1 MGLDATIKTKDKEI
15 VYLRNKWYLH
25 EFISDNFPELESG
38 YLKCELTEN
47 VLSKLI
53 KDMESFIKKIEREL
67 NNERIM
73 FQRYTKDDL
82 DEAKEIYKN
91 LCTMYTNSKN
101 EKYYYEGS
109 Y

>member
-1 MGLDATIKTKDKEI
+1 MGLDATIRTKDKEI

-25 EFISDNFPELESG
+25 EFISNIFPELESG
-38 YLKCELTEN
+38 YLKCELTRS
-47 VLSKLI
+47 VLSRLI
-53 KDMESFIKKIEREL
+53 KDMESFIKKIEEEL
-67 NNERIM
+67 NDERIM
-73 FQRYTKDDL
+73 YQHYTEDDL

-91 LCTMYTNSKN
+91 LCTMYTNSKH

>member
-25 EFISDNFPELESG
+25 ELISDNFPELESG

-73 FQRYTKDDL
+73 FPCYTKDDL

>member
-1 MGLDATIKTKDKEI
+1 MGLDATIRTKDKEI

-25 EFISDNFPELESG
+25 EFISNIFPELESG
-38 YLKCELTEN
+38 YLKCELTES
-47 VLSKLI
+47 VLSRLI
-53 KDMESFIKKIEREL
+53 KDMESFIKKIEEEL
-67 NNERIM
+67 NDERIM
-73 FQRYTKDDL
+73 FQRYTEDDL

-91 LCTMYTNSKN
+91 LCTMYTNSEH

>member
-1 MGLDATIKTKDKEI
+1 MGLDATIRTKDKEI

-25 EFISDNFPELESG
+25 EFISNIFPELESG

-47 VLSKLI
+47 VLSKLK
-53 KDMESFIKKIEREL
+53 KDLESFIKKIEGEL
-67 NNERIM
+67 NDERIM
-73 FQRYTKDDL
+73 FPCYTKDDL

>member
-25 EFISDNFPELESG
+25 DFISDIVPELESG

-47 VLSKLI
+47 VLSRLI
-53 KDMESFIKKIEREL
+53 KDMESFIKKIEEEL
-67 NNERIM
+67 NDERIM

-91 LCTMYTNSKN
+91 LCTMCTNSKN
-101 EKYYYEGS
+101 EKYFYEGS

>member
-1 MGLDATIKTKDKEI
+1 MGLDATIRTKDKEI

-25 EFISDNFPELESG
+25 EFISNIFPELESG

-47 VLSKLI
+47 VLSKLK
-53 KDMESFIKKIEREL
+53 KDLESFIKKIEEEL
-67 NNERIM
+67 NDERIM
-73 FQRYTKDDL
+73 FPCYTKDDL

-101 EKYYYEGS
+101 EKYFYEGS

>member
-1 MGLDATIKTKDKEI
+1 MGLDATIRTRDKEI

-25 EFISDNFPELESG
+25 DFISDIVPESESG

-47 VLSKLI
+47 VLSRLI
-53 KDMESFIKKIEREL
+53 KDMESFIKKIEEEL
-67 NNERIM
+67 NDESIM
-73 FQRYTKDDL
+73 FPRYTEDDL
-82 DEAKEIYKN
+82 DEAKEIYKK

-101 EKYYYEGS
+101 EKYFYEGS

>member
-1 MGLDATIKTKDKEI
+1 MGLDATIRTKDKEI

-25 EFISDNFPELESG
+25 DFISDNFPELEQG

-47 VLSKLI
+47 VLSRLI
-53 KDMESFIKKIEREL
+53 KDMEFFIKKIEEEL
-67 NNERIM
+67 NDERIM

-91 LCTMYTNSKN
+91 LCTMYTNSKH

>member
-25 EFISDNFPELESG
+25 NFISDIVPELESG

-47 VLSKLI
+47 VLSKLK
-53 KDMESFIKKIEREL
+53 KDLESFIKKIEEEL
-67 NNERIM
+67 NDERIM
-73 FQRYTKDDL
+73 LPCYTKDDL

>member
-1 MGLDATIKTKDKEI
+1 MGLDATIRTKDKEI

-53 KDMESFIKKIEREL
+53 KNMESFIKKIEEEL
-67 NNERIM
+67 NDERIM
-73 FQRYTKDDL
+73 FPHYTKDDL
-82 DEAKEIYKN
+82 DEAKEIYKK
-91 LCTMYTNSKN
+91 LCAMYTNSKN
-101 EKYYYEGS
+101 EKYFYEGS

>member
-25 EFISDNFPELESG
+25 EFISDNFPELEPG

-47 VLSKLI
+47 VLGKLK
-53 KDMESFIKKIEREL
+53 KDLESFIKKIEEEL
-67 NNERIM
+67 NDERIM
-73 FQRYTKDDL
+73 LQRYTEDDL

>member
-1 MGLDATIKTKDKEI
+1 MGLDATIRTKDKEI

-25 EFISDNFPELESG
+25 DFISDIVPELESG
-38 YLKCELTEN
+38 YLKCELTES
-47 VLSKLI
+47 VLGKLK
-53 KDMESFIKKIEREL
+53 KDLESFIKKIEEEL
-67 NNERIM
+67 NDERIM
-73 FQRYTKDDL
+73 FPRYTKDDL

-91 LCTMYTNSKN
+91 LCTMYTNSKH

>member
-25 EFISDNFPELESG
+25 EFISNIFPELEYG
-38 YLKCELTEN
+38 YLKCELNES
-47 VLSKLI
+47 VLGKLK
-53 KDMESFIKKIEREL
+53 KDLESFIKRIEEEL
-67 NNERIM
+67 NDERIM
-73 FQRYTKDDL
+73 FPCYTKDDL

-101 EKYYYEGS
+101 EKYFYEGS

>member
-25 EFISDNFPELESG
+25 EFISDIFPELESG
-38 YLKCELTEN
+38 YLKCELTKS
-47 VLSKLI
+47 VLSRLI
-53 KDMESFIKKIEREL
+53 KDMESFIKKIEEEL
-67 NNERIM
+67 NDERIM
-73 FQRYTKDDL
+73 FPCHTEDDL

-91 LCTMYTNSKN
+91 LCTMYTNSEH

>member
-38 YLKCELTEN
+38 YLKCELTRS
-47 VLSKLI
+47 VLSRLI
-53 KDMESFIKKIEREL
+53 KDMESFIKKIEEEL
-67 NNERIM
+67 NDERLM
-73 FQRYTKDDL
+73 FHCYTEDDL

-91 LCTMYTNSKN
+91 LCTMYTDSEH
-101 EKYYYEGS
+101 EKYFYEGS

>member
-1 MGLDATIKTKDKEI
+1 MGLDATIRTKDKEI

-25 EFISDNFPELESG
+25 EFISNIFPELESG

-47 VLSKLI
+47 VLSKLK
-53 KDMESFIKKIEREL
+53 KDLESFIKKIEEEL
-67 NNERIM
+67 NDERIT
-73 FQRYTKDDL
+73 FQCYTEDDL

-91 LCTMYTNSKN
+91 LCTMYTNSEH

>member
-1 MGLDATIKTKDKEI
+1 MGLDATIKTKNKEI

-25 EFISDNFPELESG
+25 EFISNIFPELESG

-47 VLSKLI
+47 VLSRLI
-53 KDMESFIKKIEREL
+53 KDMKSFIKNIEREL
-67 NNERIM
+67 NDERIM

-101 EKYYYEGS
+101 EKYFYEGS

>member
-1 MGLDATIKTKDKEI
+1 MGLDATIRTKDKEI

-25 EFISDNFPELESG
+25 EFISNIFPELESG
-38 YLKCELTEN
+38 YLKCELTES
-47 VLSKLI
+47 VLGKLK
-53 KDMESFIKKIEREL
+53 KDMESFIKRIEREL
-67 NNERIM
+67 NDERIM
-73 FQRYTKDDL
+73 FPRYTKDDL

>member
-1 MGLDATIKTKDKEI
+1 MGLDATIRTKDKEI

-53 KDMESFIKKIEREL
+53 KNMESFIKKIEEEL
-67 NNERIM
+67 NDERIM
-73 FQRYTKDDL
+73 FPHYTEDDL

>member
-1 MGLDATIKTKDKEI
+1 MGLDATIKTKEKEI

-25 EFISDNFPELESG
+25 EFISNIFPELESG

-53 KDMESFIKKIEREL
+53 KDMESFIKKIEEEL
-67 NNERIM
+67 NDEWIM
-73 FQRYTKDDL
+73 VPCYTKDDL

>member
-38 YLKCELTEN
+38 YLKCELTRS
-47 VLSKLI
+47 VLSRLI
-53 KDMESFIKKIEREL
+53 KDMESFIKKIEEEL
-67 NNERIM
+67 NDERIM
-73 FQRYTKDDL
+73 FQCYTEDDL

-91 LCTMYTNSKN
+91 LCTMYTNSEH

>member
-38 YLKCELTEN
+38 YLKCELTRS
-47 VLSKLI
+47 VLGKLK
-53 KDMESFIKKIEREL
+53 KDLESFIKKIEEEL
-67 NNERIM
+67 NDERIM
-73 FQRYTKDDL
+73 FRCYTEDDL

-91 LCTMYTNSKN
+91 LCTMYTNSEH

>member
-1 MGLDATIKTKDKEI
+1 MGLDATIRTKEKEI

-25 EFISDNFPELESG
+25 EFISNIFPELESG

-53 KDMESFIKKIEREL
+53 KDMEKKIKKIEEEL
-67 NNERIM
+67 NDERIM
-73 FQRYTKDDL
+73 FPCYTKDDL

>member
-1 MGLDATIKTKDKEI
+1 MRLDATIRTKDKEI

-25 EFISDNFPELESG
+25 EFISNIFPELESG
-38 YLKCELTEN
+38 YLKCELTRN
-47 VLSKLI
+47 VLSRLI
-53 KDMESFIKKIEREL
+53 KYMESFIKIYGIEL
-67 NNERIM
+67 NDERIM
-73 FQRYTKDDL
+73 FPCYTKDDL

-91 LCTMYTNSKN
+91 LCTMYTNSEH

>member
-1 MGLDATIKTKDKEI
+1 MGLDATIRTKDKEI

-25 EFISDNFPELESG
+25 EFISDIFPELESG
-38 YLKCELTEN
+38 YLKCELTES
-47 VLSKLI
+47 VLGKLK
-53 KDMESFIKKIEREL
+53 KDMESFIKRIEREL
-67 NNERIM
+67 NDERIM
-73 FQRYTKDDL
+73 FPRYTKDDL

>member
-1 MGLDATIKTKDKEI
+1 MGLDATIKTKEKEI

-25 EFISDNFPELESG
+25 EFISDIVPELESG

-53 KDMESFIKKIEREL
+53 KDMESFIKRIEREL
-67 NNERIM
+67 NDERIM
-73 FQRYTKDDL
+73 FQRYTEDDL
-82 DEAKEIYKN
+82 DEAKEIYKK

-101 EKYYYEGS
+101 EKYFYEGS

>member
-38 YLKCELTEN
+38 YLKCELTRS
-47 VLSKLI
+47 VLSRLI
-53 KDMESFIKKIEREL
+53 KDMESFIKKIEEEL
-67 NNERIM
+67 NDERIM
-73 FQRYTKDDL
+73 FRCYTEDDL

-91 LCTMYTNSKN
+91 LCTMYTNSEH

>member
-1 MGLDATIKTKDKEI
+1 MGLDATIKTKEKEI

-25 EFISDNFPELESG
+25 EFISDIVPELESG

-53 KDMESFIKKIEREL
+53 KDMESFIKRIEREL
-67 NNERIM
+67 NDERIM
-73 FQRYTKDDL
+73 FQRYTEDDL
-82 DEAKEIYKN
+82 DEAKEIYKK
-91 LCTMYTNSKN
+91 LCTMYTNSKH

>member
-1 MGLDATIKTKDKEI
+1 MGLDATIRTKDKEI

-25 EFISDNFPELESG
+25 EFISNIFPELESG

-47 VLSKLI
+47 VLSKLK
-53 KDMESFIKKIEREL
+53 KDLESFIKKIEEEL
-67 NNERIM
+67 NDERIM
-73 FQRYTKDDL
+73 FPCYTKDDL

>member
-1 MGLDATIKTKDKEI
+1 MGLDATIKTKEKEI

-25 EFISDNFPELESG
+25 DFISDIVPELESG
-38 YLKCELTEN
+38 YLKCELTKS
-47 VLSKLI
+47 VLGKLK
-53 KDMESFIKKIEREL
+53 KDLESFIKKIEEEL
-67 NNERIM
+67 NDERIM

-91 LCTMYTNSKN
+91 LCTMYTNSKH